1 VPVQCN
7 GFVGSCPRQANW
19 RDNGPLHPVQA
30 LSRAPSRRAH
40 DRYLN
45 RPSSNACTN
54 AANAATVGARELPH
68 GAPEILYADATLL
81 VVNKP
86 AGLLSVPGRG
96 EDKQDCLSGR
106 LQGEFPDA
114 LIVHRLDMH
123 TSGLLVLAR
132 GREMQRRLSSQFA
145 ERQVDKRYV
154 ALVAGRLPT
163 ASGEIDLPLSAD
175 WPRRPR
181 QKVDPLA
188 GKPSL
193 TRYQVLGHDPTTSR
207 SRLLLVPLTGARTS
221 CACTCKPS
229 ATRSSAT
236 PFTATPNPRRR
247 AHASCC
253 TPRRWPS
260 PTPRAASRCAFYA
273 RHRSRSKPGAV
284 RCARIPAD
292 DLPS

>member
-1 VPVQCN
+1 MTAT
-7 GFVGSCPRQANW
+7 ST
-19 RDNGPLHPVQA
+19 
-30 LSRAPSRRAH
+30 AP
-40 DRYLN
+40 
-45 RPSSNACTN
+45 PSNAAN

-96 EDKQDCLSGR
+96 EDKQDCLSKR

-132 GREMQRRLSSQFA
+132 GKEMQRRLSSQFA

-193 TRYQVLGHDPTTSR
+193 TRYQVLSHDPTTSR
-207 SRLLLVPLTGARTS
+207 SRLLLVPLTGRTHQLRVHLQ
-221 CACTCKPS
+221 ALGHPIIGD
-229 ATRSSAT
+229 ALYGNAEPAAQGTRLMLHAEALAFAHPESGQPLRFLCPA
-236 PFTATPNPRRR
+236 PF
-247 AHASCC
+247 
-253 TPRRWPS
+253 
-260 PTPRAASRCAFYA
+260 
-273 RHRSRSKPGAV
+273 
-284 RCARIPAD
+284 
-292 DLPS
+292 